1 VGTNAAASPHGRVAI
16 ITGNYR
22 YVYGPVPSR
31 RLGRSLGVDVVPF
44 KTCTY
49 DCIYCQL
56 GRTTSK
62 TIERK
67 EYVPVEEI
75 LVELERRLPLGPP
88 PDYLSL
94 AGSGEPTLNGR
105 IGELIGRIKS
115 LTRIPV
121 AVLTNGSLL
130 WMRDVQDALM
140 EADLILPSLDAGDE
154 RLFRYVNRPHREIVF
169 ENMVC
174 GIAEFTARFP
184 KSVWLEVF
192 LLAGITGVLPE
203 AEKIAAL
210 TRRIRPERVQLNTI
224 SRPPSE
230 PFTRPVSRGQLTT
243 LASLFGRGAE
253 VISEGEGSRPR
264 PSTVNIEPDEE
275 IVALLR
281 RRPCT
286 LRDVAAGLGIPVAQ
300 AAKRL
305 EVLAA
310 ASRVRA
316 VFQNTQRFY
325 LAVPRKHAS

>member
-1 VGTNAAASPHGRVAI
+1 MGEWAM
-16 ITGNYR
+16 ITGDYR
-22 YVYGPVPSR
+22 YVYGPVASR
-31 RLGRSLGVDVVPF
+31 RLGRSLGVDIVPF

-56 GRTTSK
+56 GGTTNK

-75 LVELERRLPLGPP
+75 LVELEQRLPLGPP

-94 AGSGEPTLNGR
+94 AGSGEPTLNDR

-115 LTRIPV
+115 LTRIPI

-154 RLFRYVNRPHREIVF
+154 HLFRYVNRPHREIVF
-169 ENMVC
+169 DNMVC

-203 AEKIAAL
+203 VEKIAAL

-230 PFTRPVSRGQLTT
+230 PFARPVPRGQLTT
-243 LASLFGRGAE
+243 FASLFGGGVE
-253 VISEGEGSRPR
+253 VISEGEGSRLH
-264 PSTVNIEPDEE
+264 PSNSTIAPDEE

-286 LRDVAAGLGIPVAQ
+286 VRDVAVGLGIPAAQ

-310 ASRVRA
+310 ASEVRG
-316 VFQNTQRFY
+316 VFRNGQRFY
-325 LAVPRKHAS
+325 LAAP